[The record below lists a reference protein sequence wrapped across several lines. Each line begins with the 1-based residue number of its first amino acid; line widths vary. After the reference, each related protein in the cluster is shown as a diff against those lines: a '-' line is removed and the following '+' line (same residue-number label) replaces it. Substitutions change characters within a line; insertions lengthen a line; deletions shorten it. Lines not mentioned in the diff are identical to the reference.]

1 MAAVVPGHA
10 AAPAVPAVR
19 TRRREWLAALATAA
33 RTPRGAIGLTLAGLI
48 IAVAVI
54 GPYLAPHGIAEIVGP
69 DLARPSAHFPLGT
82 DYLGRDVLSRVLAGG
97 WVLLI
102 MAAAATAI
110 GVSLGATAGI
120 SAAYLRGVAD
130 GAIMRTVDVILAFPQ
145 LVFALLLLSILGP
158 KLWLITLAVGITHA
172 PQVGRVIRAA
182 TLDVSEQDYV
192 KAVELQGMRPS
203 RVMAKEILPNLV
215 TPLMVEIG
223 LRLTYSIIII
233 AGLAFLG
240 FGQNPPAASWGEL
253 INDNRAYLAVNP
265 WAVIAPAALI
275 ALLTIGVNTYSD
287 AIARVAIGVDRR
299 PEEAALLDDLGPR
312 EAA

>member
-1 MAAVVPGHA
+1 
-10 AAPAVPAVR
+10 
-19 TRRREWLAALATAA
+19 
-33 RTPRGAIGLTLAGLI
+33 
-48 IAVAVI
+48 
-54 GPYLAPHGIAEIVGP
+54 
-69 DLARPSAHFPLGT
+69 
-82 DYLGRDVLSRVLAGG
+82 
-97 WVLLI
+97 
-102 MAAAATAI
+102 
-110 GVSLGATAGI
+110 
-120 SAAYLRGVAD
+120 
-130 GAIMRTVDVILAFPQ
+130 
-145 LVFALLLLSILGP
+145 
-158 KLWLITLAVGITHA
+158 VGITHA

-265 WAVIAPAALI
+265 WAVIAPAVLI

>member
-1 MAAVVPGHA
+1 VTAVVPGHA

-48 IAVAVI
+48 MAVAVI
-54 GPYLAPHGIAEIVGP
+54 GPYLAPHGIADIVGP
-69 DLARPSAHFPLGT
+69 DLTKPSAHFLLGT
-82 DYLGRDVLSRVLAGG
+82 DYLGRDVLSRVLDGG
-97 WVLLI
+97 WVLLL

-110 GVSLGATAGI
+110 GVGLGAAAGI

-158 KLWLITLAVGITHA
+158 RLWLITLTVGITHA

-192 KAVELQGMRPS
+192 KAVELQGMRPGK
-203 RVMAKEILPNLV
+203 VMVKEILPNLV

-223 LRLTYSIIII
+223 LRMTYSIIII

-265 WAVIAPAALI
+265 WAVIAPAVLI